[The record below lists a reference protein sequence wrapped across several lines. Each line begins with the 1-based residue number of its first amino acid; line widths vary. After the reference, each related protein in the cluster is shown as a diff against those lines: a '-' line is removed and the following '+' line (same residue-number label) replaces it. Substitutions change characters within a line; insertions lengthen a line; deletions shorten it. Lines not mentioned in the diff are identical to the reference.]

1 MVNSST
7 NASANKKE
15 YYVIDLVHIVKFV
28 WYRIWVVA
36 LAGIIA
42 ASAGFGL
49 SAFII
54 KPTYSSSIM
63 LYVNNSSFSLS
74 DVGFSISS
82 SQISAAQSLVKT
94 YKVLLQN
101 RTTLERVMAQSGV
114 KGYEWYEISDMIDA
128 TSVNE
133 TEVMR
138 VKVTTTDP
146 YLSEKI
152 ANGIA
157 VVLPQ
162 RVAEIVE
169 GASMEVVDSAVVNL
183 QKVAPTIKNYTMVGF
198 ILGVLA
204 AIIILVIRALLDNT
218 IHDEDYILQNYN
230 YPILAKIPDL
240 NDAGG
245 KNYSYRYKY
254 RYYKKSGNY
263 QNIDPNVSDNTNN
276 EQ

>member
-1 MVNSST
+1 MENT
-7 NASANKKE
+7 TANKKD
-15 YYVIDLVHIVKFV
+15 YYVIDVVHIIKFV

-36 LAGIIA
+36 IAGILA
-42 ASAGFGL
+42 AAVGFSV
-49 SAFII
+49 SAFLI

-63 LYVNNSSFSLS
+63 LYVNNSSFSLN

-94 YKVLLQN
+94 YNVLLQN
-101 RTTLERVMAQSGV
+101 RTTLERVIAETGV
-114 KGYEWYEISDMIDA
+114 DYKWHEISGMIEA
-128 TSVNE
+128 SSVNE

-138 VKVTTTDP
+138 IKVTTTDP

-169 GASMEVVDSAVVNL
+169 GASMEVVDSAVPNL
-183 QKVAPTIKNYTMVGF
+183 QKVAPAIRNYTIVGF
-198 ILGVLA
+198 ILGALA
-204 AIIILVIRALLDNT
+204 AVIALVIKALLDNT

-240 NDAGG
+240 MDAGN
-245 KNYSYRYKY
+245 KNYGYKYRYKY
-254 RYYKKSGNY
+254 YKKRGYY
-263 QNIDPNVSDNTNN
+263 QNIDPNVSENTDN